1 MGRRT
6 FLEFLLQK
14 SQVRGIEGLPR
25 NLRLSSIVYIQT
37 REFSLFYDMSLALQI
52 IA

>member
-14 SQVRGIEGLPR
+14 SQVPGIECLPR
-25 NLRLSSIVYIQT
+25 NLRRCWDSVP
-37 REFSLFYDMSLALQI
+37 
-52 IA
+52 